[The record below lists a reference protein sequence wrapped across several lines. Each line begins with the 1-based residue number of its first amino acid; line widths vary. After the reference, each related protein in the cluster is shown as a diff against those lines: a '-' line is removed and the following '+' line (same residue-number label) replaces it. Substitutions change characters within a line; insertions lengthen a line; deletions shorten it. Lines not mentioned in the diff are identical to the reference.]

1 MGGVNMDQ
9 SRVSDPALG
18 QEVLRTW
25 AELGTDALLLLDSSR
40 QLLWASPN
48 SATVLAQSGPV
59 GAANGVGLVPGTPLA
74 RIADDPRAGELVGR
88 ALERGEICRGEIS
101 HDSWRRV
108 LRAVAAPLHDQPTPM
123 VLVILSDI
131 THERRLSRAHQ
142 ELLANLSHDLRTPLA
157 SLTLL
162 AETLTGEARDDPAA
176 AQDFAGRIAKEA
188 AHLHEL
194 VSAILDLARLEA
206 GAEQA
211 QMEVADLHQLV
222 SAVCA
227 GLAPQAKARE
237 LEMVCQGGPTM
248 ARIDPGRLRRALAN
262 VLDNAIKFTGR
273 GGRVTVT
280 SGLIGGSPTIVVHD
294 TGSGIPASALPRVFE
309 RFYTADRSRSG
320 AGSGLGLT
328 IARQAVE
335 LQGGRI
341 EVASRPGAG
350 TTVTMVLAA
359 PGPSPVRL
367 VV

>member
-1 MGGVNMDQ
+1 MSEGESGI
-9 SRVSDPALG
+9 SDPALG
-18 QEVLRTW
+18 AEVLRTW
-25 AELGTDALLLLDSSR
+25 AELGTDSVLLLDSSR
-40 QLLWASPN
+40 QLVWASPN
-48 SATVLAQSGPV
+48 SASLLALRGPLATA
-59 GAANGVGLVPGTPLA
+59 GTGSLLPGTPLA
-74 RIADDPRAGELVGR
+74 QFADDPRAGELVGR
-88 ALERGEICRGEIS
+88 ALEGGQICRGEIS
-101 HDSWRRV
+101 HDGWRRV
-108 LRAVAAPLHDQPTPM
+108 LQVVAAPLHHQTTPM

-176 AQDFAGRIAKEA
+176 ARDFAGRIAKEA

-222 SAVCA
+222 STVCA
-227 GLAPQAKARE
+227 GLAPQAEARD
-237 LEMVCQGGPTM
+237 LEMRCLGAPTM

-280 SGLIGGSPTIVVHD
+280 TGLVEGAPSIVVRD

-341 EVASRPGAG
+341 EVTSRPGAG
-350 TTVTMVLAA
+350 TTVTMLLAA
-359 PGPSPVRL
+359 PEPGPPGHL
-367 VV
+367 V